1 MKLKTPI
8 VLGLSL
14 CMLTGVAFSATACGE
29 TEEEKNTPPTHTE
42 HVDNNNDGKCDE
54 CGTEMPKTD
63 NPGDNQGDN
72 QGNQD
77 DKTTT
82 YSVTIEGADATIL
95 ADMSVL
101 FFSQEG
107 TSELKE
113 LRGTTSASADLEKG
127 DYMVYLVGD
136 MPGYVQ
142 TPVKLSSS
150 TTSGKIKVDSADP
163 ITTPGHDQ
171 FGNSTTTTRIYYQL
185 LVLLPDGKT
194 VYFGPHP
201 ENPIANWIQICTY
214 SEDGIGSNQCTSIYI
229 DSETGLAWHN
239 GFEGDEKDWGLYS
252 QSKYQ
257 VHFNTPEEWPDG
269 CTFDNEKYIL
279 SEKGGFFT
287 IRFDKA

>member
-29 TEEEKNTPPTHTE
+29 NEEKKNPPTHTE

-54 CGTEMPKTD
+54 CGTEMPKKD
-63 NPGDNQGDN
+63 NPGDNQG
-72 QGNQD
+72 NQD
-77 DKTTT
+77 EKTKT

-136 MPGYVQ
+136 MPGYTQ

-150 TTSGKIKVDSADP
+150 TTSGKIKVDPVDP
-163 ITTPGHDQ
+163 IPTAPDEN
-171 FGNSTTTTRIYYQL
+171 GNPQVNIYYQL

-194 VYFGPHP
+194 VYFGAHTDDP
-201 ENPIANWIQICTY
+201 EANWVQICVY
-214 SEDGIGSNQCTSIYI
+214 SEGGIGGVCMEAYF
-229 DSETGLAWHN
+229 DPETGLVSRN
-239 GFEGDEKDWGLYS
+239 RTGDDWA
-252 QSKYQ
+252 QFPENKHQ
-257 VHFNTPEEWPDG
+257 VHFMNEEEWPEG

-287 IRFDKA
+287 LRFDEV

>member
-14 CMLTGVAFSATACGE
+14 CMLTGIAFSAAACGE
-29 TEEEKNTPPTHTE
+29 NEEKKNPSAHTE

-54 CGTEMPKTD
+54 CGTEMPKKD
-63 NPGDNQGDN
+63 NPGDNQG
-72 QGNQD
+72 NQD
-77 DKTTT
+77 EKTKT
-82 YSVTIEGADATIL
+82 YSVTIEGANASIL

-101 FFSQEG
+101 FFSKEG

-113 LRGTTSASADLEKG
+113 LRGTTSASADLDKG

-150 TTSGKIKVDSADP
+150 TTSGKIKVDPVEP
-163 ITTPGHDQ
+163 ITAPDYDQ

-194 VYFGPHP
+194 VYFGAHP
-201 ENPIANWIQICTY
+201 EEPLANNVQICTY
-214 SEDGIGSNQCTSIYI
+214 SEDGVSGSCYSAFI
-229 DSETGLAWHN
+229 DAETGLAWHN
-239 GFEGDEKDWGLYS
+239 GFDDDERDWAMFPE
-252 QSKYQ
+252 SKHQ
-257 VHFNTPEEWPDG
+257 VHFSLPEEWPEG
-269 CTFDNEKYIL
+269 CKFDDEKYIL
-279 SEKGGFFT
+279 SEKGGFYT
-287 IRFDKA
+287 VMFDKA

>member
-14 CMLTGVAFSATACGE
+14 CMLTGIAFSAAACGE
-29 TEEEKNTPPTHTE
+29 NEEKKNPSAHTE
-42 HVDNNNDGKCDE
+42 HVDNNNDGECDE
-54 CGTEMPKTD
+54 CGTEMPKKD
-63 NPGDNQGDN
+63 NPGDNQG
-72 QGNQD
+72 NQD
-77 DKTTT
+77 EKTKT

-101 FFSQEG
+101 FFSKEG

-136 MPGYVQ
+136 MPGYTQ

-150 TTSGKIKVDSADP
+150 TTSGKIKVDPVKP
-163 ITTPGHDQ
+163 IPSGLDEY
-171 FGNSTTTTRIYYQL
+171 NNPKVSIYYQV

-194 VYFGPHP
+194 VYFG
-201 ENPIANWIQICTY
+201 EKSLTNSVQICTY
-214 SEDGIGSNQCTSIYI
+214 SEDGIGGGCYSAFV

-239 GFEGDEKDWGLYS
+239 GWDGDERDWAMFS
-252 QSKYQ
+252 ESKHQ
-257 VHFNTPEEWPDG
+257 VHFMNEECPEG
-269 CTFDNEKYIL
+269 CKFDNEKYIL

-287 IRFDKA
+287 VRFDKA